1 MFLIQSVIRNHKV
14 KIQSVLKSQTV
25 KMTII
30 NQIAKYHKV
39 SHIIFDMDG
48 LLLGKLNEI
57 CIKSGCY
64 VMIR

>member
-14 KIQSVLKSQTV
+14 KIQSVLKSHTV

-39 SHIIFDMDG
+39 SHVIFDMDG
-48 LLLGKLNEI
+48 LLLGKF
-57 CIKSGCY
+57 K
-64 VMIR
+64 